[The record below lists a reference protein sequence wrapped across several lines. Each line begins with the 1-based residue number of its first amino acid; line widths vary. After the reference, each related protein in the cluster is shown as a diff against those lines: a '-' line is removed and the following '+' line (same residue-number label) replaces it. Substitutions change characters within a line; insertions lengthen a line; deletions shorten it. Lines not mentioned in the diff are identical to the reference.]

1 MSKNGFS
8 RHLRVLLWC
17 ALLMLLTNGFAAD
30 KVLEASQIDSDSVS
44 LTEYFA
50 VLEDPSLALTL
61 EDIQKPD
68 VAARFKT
75 DAQKGAA
82 LSFGYTRSAY
92 WLRLGLRNNTDQA
105 LERML
110 EIDFARLSHID
121 FHQPAA
127 NGAYHSISTGMT
139 KPFATRP
146 YKNRNFVFPITLPA
160 HTDQVFYLRIQAAG
174 PMIVPGKLWKPA
186 AFHAH
191 ERNDYIAQAGY
202 FGMVTAMVLF
212 NLLLFIA
219 LRDVLYLFYVSS
231 IICMAFALAS
241 NNGLSK
247 EFLWSDSPLWSDMS
261 TYVGFSLA
269 SATILLFMRRIL
281 MTWLIVPKLDRL
293 LKLLF
298 GVLLLSLVGLIY
310 SYQTFA
316 KAAVLLYVLSQLLA
330 ISISVFCTF
339 KRHRSAYFFVAAFG
353 LFILGA
359 LMFALRALEVLP
371 SNFLTSNGIQLGSA
385 LEMILLAFAL
395 ADRFNQI
402 RREKAKADAETLL
415 AQSETLKAQNETL
428 LAQTEAQQSQ
438 SDALLVKT
446 QLAQSEKMA
455 ALGVLIA
462 GVTHEI
468 NTPIGAIKASGIN
481 ITEALGD
488 ALGKLPTLLESLDSD
503 SMGRFLNLINRAN
516 EPTTALSSRETRA
529 LVGAVTQ
536 QLEEAGIE
544 GARHKAGILV
554 KLNIQS
560 GAQSAL
566 ENCLPLLRHP
576 EAELILDTASSMAG
590 IIRSTLNI
598 NTAVERVA
606 KIVLALKSF
615 SRVNQVAEMVDANL
629 QDGLETV
636 LTIYNYQIKQHTE
649 VVRNYE
655 VIPPIHCLAD
665 ELNQVWT
672 NLIHNAL
679 QAMETNENHA
689 GTLTIGIRKEGDN
702 AVVSV
707 GDSGCGIPEEIRGK
721 IFDVF
726 FTTKAVGV
734 GSGLGLDIVK
744 KIIDKHKGRIEVQSE
759 VGVGTTFFVYLP
771 YNN

>member
-1 MSKNGFS
+1 
-8 RHLRVLLWC
+8 
-17 ALLMLLTNGFAAD
+17 MLLTNGFAAD
-30 KVLEASQIDSDSVS
+30 KVLEASQTGSDPVS

-61 EDIQKPD
+61 DDIQKPA

-75 DAQKGAA
+75 DAPKASA
-82 LSFGYTRSAY
+82 LSYGYTRSAY
-92 WLRLGLRNNTDQA
+92 WLRLGVRNNTDQA

-110 EIDFARLSHID
+110 EIDFARLSSID
-121 FHQPAA
+121 FHQPLI

-160 HTDQVFYLRIQAAG
+160 HANQVLYFRIQTAG
-174 PMIVPGKLWKPA
+174 PMIFPAKLWENT
-186 AFHAH
+186 AFHSH
-191 ERNDYIAQAGY
+191 ERNDYTVQAGY
-202 FGMVTAMVLF
+202 FGMVMAMVLF

-219 LRDVLYLFYVSS
+219 LRDVLYLFYVNS

-241 NNGLSK
+241 NNGLGK
-247 EFLWSDSPLWSDMS
+247 EFLWSDAPLWSDMS

-269 SATILLFMRRIL
+269 CATILLFMRRML
-281 MTWLIVPKLDRL
+281 MTWLIIPKLDRL
-293 LKLLF
+293 LKLLL

-316 KAAVLLYVLSQLLA
+316 KAAVLLYILALLLCM
-330 ISISVFCTF
+330 SSSVFCAF

-353 LFILGA
+353 LFILGG

-371 SNFLTSNGIQLGSA
+371 SNFLTSNGMQLGSA

-402 RREKAKADAETLL
+402 RREKAKAKAETLL
-415 AQSETLKAQNETL
+415 AQSEKLKAQNETL
-428 LAQTEAQQSQ
+428 QAQAQAQQLQ
-438 SDALLVKT
+438 SDALLTKT

-455 ALGVLIA
+455 SLGALIA

-468 NTPIGAIKASGIN
+468 NTPIGAIKSSGAN
-481 ITEALGD
+481 ITDALGD
-488 ALGKLPTLLESLDSD
+488 ALTKLPALLKALDSD
-503 SMGRFLNLINRAN
+503 SMDRFLDLINRAK
-516 EPTTALSSRETRA
+516 EPAPTLSSRETRA

-544 GARHKAGILV
+544 GARHKASILV
-554 KLNIQS
+554 KFNIQA

-566 ENCLPLLRHP
+566 ANYLPLLRHT
-576 EAELILDTASSMAG
+576 ESELILDTANSLIG
-590 IIRSTLNI
+590 IIKSTVNI

-615 SRVNQVAEMVDANL
+615 SRVNQAAEMVDANL

-655 VIPPIHCLAD
+655 VIPPIRCLAD

-689 GTLTIGIRKEGDN
+689 GTLTIGVRKEGDN

-707 GDSGCGIPEEIRGK
+707 GDSGCGIPEEVRSK

-771 YNN
+771 YAAVQSA